1 MRNFITFLAKG
12 GIYSGKTP
20 CFKQKKSHYL
30 DKKIC
35 EISPDRIQGYRF
47 LKNKIGRWWQI
58 RGVSSRIEAKKI
70 GHEGR

>member
-35 EISPDRIQGYRF
+35 EISPDRTQRYRF
-47 LKNKIGRWWQI
+47 LKNKIGRWWEI

>member
-30 DKKIC
+30 
-35 EISPDRIQGYRF
+35 E
-47 LKNKIGRWWQI
+47 KNMRNITR
-58 RGVSSRIEAKKI
+58 
-70 GHEGR
+70 